1 MSRHA
6 TLVMAL
12 ACVLALSLTL
22 TACGRRGSLEKP
34 PLPPQ
39 AEGAPPHET
48 PDGKPNRRFI
58 LDGLL

>member
-1 MSRHA
+1 
-6 TLVMAL
+6 MAL